1 MKKTELLMLAIC
13 VSAAVSCGSR
23 SAADKKSS
31 SPESD
36 GHDAFSTTKAMT
48 LSYPGSDIA
57 FSVTVKNDTLYI
69 IPSGLSVSNPTLIH
83 DITGYS
89 FINAETADLNTDG
102 YPELFVYLQS
112 EGSGSYGRL
121 VGYSANGD
129 KSVSQIYLPELS
141 DDPEAGEGYMG
152 HDEMAVVENTFCRRF
167 PVYREGDTNASP
179 SGGMRQV
186 HYKLVDG
193 EAGRILKADRII
205 DFQ

>member
-89 FINAETADLNTDG
+89 FINSETADLNTDG

-121 VGYSANGD
+121 VGYSVNGG

-186 HYKLVDG
+186 QYKLVDG